1 MLTFLRDVGRF
12 IAANCRWLLS
22 MWRLWGTVAVV
33 LLVGATCALLPGK
46 PDDQIRYCGLILQ
59 LLGVST
65 VVALL
70 QDKTRTMGR
79 LGLLAHIQGKWVAR
93 PRFRPKTHIICVGG
107 TASSTALGSA
117 HVSAW
122 GRASDSASDQE
133 RIAILEANTES
144 LRDDI
149 AWHAKQAEQTSQR
162 LSTELDEERKAR
174 GQSVS
179 AVESKLD
186 KLGAGGLHIEAA
198 GLFWLLLGIVLAT
211 IPTEVA
217 TLLGLAQ

>member
-1 MLTFLRDVGRF
+1 
-12 IAANCRWLLS
+12 
-22 MWRLWGTVAVV
+22 MWRLWGTAAVI
-33 LLVGATCALLPGK
+33 LLVAATCALLPGK

-59 LLGVST
+59 LLGVGT

-70 QDKTRTMGR
+70 QDKTRTMGK
-79 LGLLAHIQGKWVAR
+79 LGLLAHLQGKWATR
-93 PRFRPKTHIICVGG
+93 PSFRPKTQIISVGG
-107 TASSTALGSA
+107 IASSTSFGSA
-117 HVSAW
+117 HASVW
-122 GRASDSASDQE
+122 RRASESDSDQD

-144 LRDDI
+144 LRDNI
-149 AWHAKQAEQTSQR
+149 VWHAKQTEQTSQR

-198 GLFWLLLGIVLAT
+198 GLFWLLLGLVLAT